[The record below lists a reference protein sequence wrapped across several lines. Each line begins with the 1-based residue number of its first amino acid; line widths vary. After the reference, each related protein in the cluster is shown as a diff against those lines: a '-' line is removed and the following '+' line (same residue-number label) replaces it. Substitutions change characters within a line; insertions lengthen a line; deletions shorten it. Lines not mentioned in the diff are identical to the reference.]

1 MLTCSRWQVED
12 KYSQHTG
19 EDAGHDD
26 VDDVKKRLPL
36 YDEVEGD
43 VLVQVLLNI
52 LSRGFV
58 TDGPFSIFCGERG
71 VQEIEK
77 LGEGRRVL

>member
-1 MLTCSRWQVED
+1 MTLDNVPADRQSQCQNTSITCSWGQIED
-12 KYSQHTG
+12 KYSQHAG

-26 VDDVKKRLPL
+26 VNDVEKRLPL

-52 LSRGFV
+52 LPSGFV
-58 TDGPFSIFCGERG
+58 TDGPFSIF
-71 VQEIEK
+71 
-77 LGEGRRVL
+77 